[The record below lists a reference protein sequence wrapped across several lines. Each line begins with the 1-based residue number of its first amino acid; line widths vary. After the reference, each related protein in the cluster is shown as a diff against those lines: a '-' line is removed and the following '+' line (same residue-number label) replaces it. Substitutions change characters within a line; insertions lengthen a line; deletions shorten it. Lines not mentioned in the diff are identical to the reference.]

1 MGWEF
6 YLAGVTTTNVL
17 NAYLSSK
24 FSSNFDQ
31 FARGYGRQSL
41 IRDDERVYEEMIDED

>member
-24 FSSNFDQ
+24 FSSNLGQ
-31 FARGYGRQSL
+31 FARGYSRQSL
-41 IRDDERVYEEMIDED
+41 IRDDERVYEEMIDVD